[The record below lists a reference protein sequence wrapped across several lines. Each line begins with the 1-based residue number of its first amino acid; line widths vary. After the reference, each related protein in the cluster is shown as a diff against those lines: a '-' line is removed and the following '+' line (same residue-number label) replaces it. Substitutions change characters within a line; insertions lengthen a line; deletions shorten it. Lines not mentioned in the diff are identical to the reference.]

1 MRPTQEA
8 KGMEVYGLSGKS
20 GTGKSYH
27 SPELCAKYGIEAMI
41 DDGLLIYRND
51 IVAGR
56 SAKTAPTK
64 LGAVKAAIFTKDE
77 DRDAIL
83 EGLASCRPDKLL
95 ILGTS
100 DKMVLQIAQRLGLDP
115 PAGDHLFHI
124 EDIASRS
131 QMRKAQ
137 KKRNKDGMH
146 VIPAPTLQVK
156 KQFSGYFLDP
166 RKAFREGKP
175 LQNTEKTIVR
185 PTYSYLGNFNISDK
199 AISDIVNYLGRRTEG
214 VAQVLF
220 TASENTEEG
229 LFVRTIIQV
238 DYGINVPTLAEN
250 LQKRIFEDIS
260 AMTAFNV
267 LGVDVEIRDFKFR
280 K

>member
-1 MRPTQEA
+1 
-8 KGMEVYGLSGKS
+8 MEVFGLSGKS

-27 SPELCAKYGIEAMI
+27 SPEVCAKYGIEALI

-51 IVAGR
+51 IVAGK
-56 SAKTAPTK
+56 SAKTSPTK
-64 LGAVKAAIFTKDE
+64 LGAVKAAMFTRDE
-77 DRDAIL
+77 DRDSIL
-83 EGLASCRPDKLL
+83 EGLAKYKPEKLL
-95 ILGTS
+95 IIGTS
-100 DKMVLQIAQRLGLDP
+100 DKMVLQIAERLGLETPDE
-115 PAGDHLFHI
+115 AHLLHI
-124 EDIASRS
+124 EEIASKS

-137 KKRNKDGMH
+137 KKRTKDGMH

-166 RKAFREGKP
+166 RKAFRDGKQG
-175 LQNTEKTIVR
+175 QNTEKTIVR

-199 AISDIVNYLGRRTEG
+199 AISDIVNYLGRSIEG

-229 LFVRTIIQV
+229 LFIRTIIQV
-238 DYGINVPTLAEN
+238 EYGINVPTLAEN
-250 LQKRIFEDIS
+250 FQKRIFEDIS
-260 AMTAFNV
+260 AMTAFNI

>member
-1 MRPTQEA
+1 
-8 KGMEVYGLSGKS
+8 MEVFGLSGKS

-27 SPELCAKYGIEAMI
+27 SPELCAKYGIEALI
-41 DDGLLIYRND
+41 DDGLLIYKND

-77 DRDAIL
+77 DRDAMVEAL
-83 EGLASCRPDKLL
+83 KKYAPEKLL
-95 ILGTS
+95 IIGTS
-100 DKMVLQIAQRLGLDP
+100 DKMVIQIAERLGLEIPDK
-115 PAGDHLFHI
+115 DHLVHI

-137 KKRNKDGMH
+137 KKRLHDGMH

-166 RKAFREGKP
+166 RKAFRDGRP
-175 LQNTEKTIVR
+175 APGIEKTIVR
-185 PTYSYLGNFNISDK
+185 PTYSMLGNFTISDK
-199 AISDIVNYLGRRTEG
+199 VISDIVDFLGRRTEG
-214 VAQVLF
+214 VSQVLF
-220 TASENTEEG
+220 TASENTDEG
-229 LFVRTIIQV
+229 LYVRAIIQV
-238 DYGINVPTLAEN
+238 DYGINVLSLAEN
-250 LQKRIFEDIS
+250 LQKAIYEQIS

-267 LGVDVEIRDFKFR
+267 LGVDLEIRDFRFLK
-280 K
+280 